1 MEKARERLTAVMDAV
16 RNDGRIG
23 ATHLS
28 LYLALFQLWNQA
40 DFEEPVSINRPEV
53 LEMAKISRSTYHRCM
68 NDLNELGYVKY
79 IPSYHPI
86 LGSIVYMADFRV
98 PSDKP
103 PGRIN

>member
-1 MEKARERLTAVMDAV
+1 MDSV
-16 RNDGRIG
+16 KNDGRVG

-28 LYLALFQLWNQA
+28 LYLALFQVWNQT
-40 DFEEPVSINRPEV
+40 DFEEPISINRPEV

-86 LGSIVYMADFRV
+86 LGSIVYMADFQD
-98 PSDKP
+98 SS
-103 PGRIN
+103 GRPQNKID